1 MDDDKR
7 ILQRWLVPLAG
18 LIVRDP
24 VTKSPLAET
33 GEWKPW
39 VGPEGRLWRKRVR
52 RGSVI
57 IEQPPSKTMV
67 QKTKPSEKEE

>member
-1 MDDDKR
+1 MVNDDR
-7 ILQRWLVPLAG
+7 ILQRWLVPLTG

-24 VTKSPLAET
+24 VTKTPLAEQ

-52 RGSVI
+52 RGSVTI
-57 IEQPPSKTMV
+57 GQPPTMSRKSKTG
-67 QKTKPSEKEE
+67 KED